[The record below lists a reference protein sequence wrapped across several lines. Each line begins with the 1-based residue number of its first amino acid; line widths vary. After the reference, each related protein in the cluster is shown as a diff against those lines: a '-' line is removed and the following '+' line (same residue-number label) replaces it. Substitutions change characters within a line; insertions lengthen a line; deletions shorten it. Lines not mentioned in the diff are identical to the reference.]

1 MVDLQTLGAAGA
13 GVGHVGKANS
23 VAGEGRRPL
32 QLVHGHMDG
41 VTQGIVQH
49 ERPTGQLQ

>member
-1 MVDLQTLGAAGA
+1 MDLQALGAPGA
-13 GVGHVGKANS
+13 GVGHVGKADS

-32 QLVHGHMDG
+32 QLVHGHVDG
-41 VTQGIVQH
+41 VTQGTVQH